1 MENIK
6 NLKEI
11 KEMLHKRNEYWW
23 KDERPDLD
31 LRYYIPTDV
40 ICDSLAYY
48 ERGLTEEEYKAIY
61 GEEGRKKDTYFNTY
75 DELDYFQNLD
85 GAEYLG
91 GDNTYN
97 HSGNVQ
103 NDFQWHTIKLDDDV
117 YIVLLAFHIGGD
129 IRGNYTD
136 YVVLEFDYEVGFE
149 EFMGGEISYE
159 NGLTFDLDVFGK
171 TFEITPMAFDECV
184 EVYDSETDDYIYGVW
199 GNDDESVKSLI
210 IEKVMREYMND
221 NDIIDRQEYNNF
233 LEIESYRSVE
243 ETRLNYKKQKAL
255 LNKTDIYIME
265 DEKLSEQNKKIYKEY
280 VEFLTV
286 RIKKELEIAEKRSER
301 E

>member
-11 KEMLHKRNEYWW
+11 KEMLHERNEYWW
-23 KDERPDLD
+23 KEERPDLD
-31 LRYYIPTDV
+31 LRYYVPTDV

-75 DELDYFQNLD
+75 DELDYFQNLE

-103 NDFQWHTIKLDDDV
+103 NNFQWHTIKLNDDV

-159 NGLTFDLDVFGK
+159 NGLTFDLDIFGK

-210 IEKVMREYMND
+210 IEKVMREYMNN

-233 LEIESYRSVE
+233 LEIESYRSIE

-265 DEKLSEQNKKIYKEY
+265 DEKLSEQDKKIYKEY
-280 VEFLTV
+280 VEFLV
-286 RIKKELEIAEKRSER
+286 IRIKKELELAEKRSER

>member
-11 KEMLHKRNEYWW
+11 KEMLHERNEYWW
-23 KDERPDLD
+23 KEERPDLD
-31 LRYYIPTDV
+31 LRYYVPTDV

-75 DELDYFQNLD
+75 DELDYFQNLE

-103 NDFQWHTIKLDDDV
+103 YNFQWHTIKLNDDV

-159 NGLTFDLDVFGK
+159 NGLTFDLDIFGK

-210 IEKVMREYMND
+210 IEKVMREYMNN

-233 LEIESYRSVE
+233 LEIESYRSIE

-265 DEKLSEQNKKIYKEY
+265 DEKLSEQDKKIYKEY
-280 VEFLTV
+280 VEFLV
-286 RIKKELEIAEKRSER
+286 IRIKKELELAEKRSER

>member
-286 RIKKELEIAEKRSER
+286 RIKKELEIAEKRSKR

>member
-11 KEMLHKRNEYWW
+11 KEMLHERNEYWW
-23 KDERPDLD
+23 EEERPDLD
-31 LRYYIPTDV
+31 LRYYVPTDV

-75 DELDYFQNLD
+75 DELDYFQNLE

-103 NDFQWHTIKLDDDV
+103 NNFQWHTIKLNDDV

-159 NGLTFDLDVFGK
+159 NGLTFDLDIFGK

-210 IEKVMREYMND
+210 IEKVMREYMNN

-233 LEIESYRSVE
+233 LEIESYRSIE

-265 DEKLSEQNKKIYKEY
+265 DEKLSEQDKKIYKEY
-280 VEFLTV
+280 VEFLV
-286 RIKKELEIAEKRSER
+286 IRIKKELELAEKRSER

>member
-11 KEMLHKRNEYWW
+11 KEMLHERNEYWW
-23 KDERPDLD
+23 KEERPDLD
-31 LRYYIPTDV
+31 LRYYVPTDV

-75 DELDYFQNLD
+75 DELDYFQNLE

-103 NDFQWHTIKLDDDV
+103 NNFQWHTIKLNDDV

-159 NGLTFDLDVFGK
+159 NGLTFDLDIFGK

-199 GNDDESVKSLI
+199 DNDDESVKSLI
-210 IEKVMREYMND
+210 IEKVMREYMNN

-233 LEIESYRSVE
+233 LEIESYRSIE

-265 DEKLSEQNKKIYKEY
+265 DEKLSEQDKKIYKEY
-280 VEFLTV
+280 VEFLV
-286 RIKKELEIAEKRSER
+286 IRIKKELELAEKRSER

>member
-23 KDERPDLD
+23 KEERPDLD
-31 LRYYIPTDV
+31 LKYYVPTDV

-103 NDFQWHTIKLDDDV
+103 NDFQWHTIKLNDDT
-117 YIVLLAFHIGGD
+117 YIVLLAFHIWGD

-136 YVVLEFDYEVGFE
+136 YIVLEFDYELGFE

-159 NGLTFDLDVFGK
+159 NGLTFDLDIFGK
-171 TFEITPMAFDECV
+171 TFEITPMTFDECV
-184 EVYDSETDDYIYGVW
+184 EVYDNETDDYIYGVW

-210 IEKVMREYMND
+210 IEKVMREYMNN

-233 LEIESYRSVE
+233 LEIESYRSIE

-255 LNKTDIYIME
+255 LNKTDMYLME
-265 DEKLSEQNKKIYKEY
+265 DKKLSEQDRKIYKKY
-280 VEFLTV
+280 VEFLV
-286 RIKKELEIAEKRSER
+286 IRIKKELEFAEKRSER

>member
-159 NGLTFDLDVFGK
+159 NGLTFDLDVLGK

-210 IEKVMREYMND
+210 IEKIMREYMND